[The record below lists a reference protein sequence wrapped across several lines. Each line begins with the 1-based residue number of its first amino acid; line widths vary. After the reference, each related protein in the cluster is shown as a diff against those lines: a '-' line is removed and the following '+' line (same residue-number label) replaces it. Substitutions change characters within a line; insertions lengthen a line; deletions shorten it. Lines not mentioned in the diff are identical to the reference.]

1 MHKNR
6 QSGAFGFAFFV
17 LSEIHSSNPRSACFK
32 RCVAEAFH
40 LVDVAEFFAD
50 EFAEDAVA
58 FAVEDAHFLDAE
70 EFGFVQIFV
79 DDVQGFIG
87 AFAAHV

>member
-1 MHKNR
+1 M
-6 QSGAFGFAFFV
+6 
-17 LSEIHSSNPRSACFK
+17 LPEIHPCYPRSAGFQ

-70 EFGFVQIFV
+70 KFGFVQIFV
-79 DDVQGFIG
+79 DDVQGFLG